1 MLPQFSLRTWLIAA
15 LFSLLALA
23 AQAQCVP
30 DSLVNSTPGGL
41 YPTVLPVAIGCQ
53 YYEEIISFKLP
64 QDTTTTFAGQTVTVN
79 FNFFTIDSLSGLP
92 QGMSW
97 ECNLAPDC
105 RYVVHPD
112 SIGLDTVGCITLF
125 GTPTIPATYNVT
137 VHLTANVDLF
147 GNPSPNPAT
156 LSQPLQV
163 APCQFE
169 GDCYT
174 LALSDNC
181 SPATLDITNNIPSE
195 GKAGFTYQWQVNGP
209 DGLLY
214 QTSDENPFP
223 QVLPDGGDYIVDF
236 QADID
241 TVGFVLQGLE
251 ILQVGCD
258 DNIFGGNAPDIYWTL
273 RNPSGQ
279 TIVNTQSNIISN
291 ATLPIDMGIS
301 NLLLDTGQ
309 YRIQVWDDEAI
320 GGPQGCATGT
330 VNGGAA
336 LFFTVPPAQTGTF
349 TLISGNLHIRFT
361 IDNPIQTI
369 ACTDTISVDS
379 LPLIPALFREG
390 DSLLTDTTF
399 FCAGSQTTLSTSS
412 NDSLLWYQDGDLLVG
427 VNDTLLTV
435 NEAGIYRVEA
445 VDRNTLCTTSS
456 AAVQVDSVEVL
467 APTVTFDAGVEVYFV
482 DGPSDTVD
490 YFWYDFDGNLVE
502 EGDSFEPDAN
512 GDYYAVAVDTA
523 TGCPSPATEIFNFTS
538 GLTDRALIGSWSVAP
553 NPSQGRVMLRAD
565 MQQPSEVAVEL
576 MDLTGR
582 SVWQHSLGTKQGS
595 WEVAL
600 DFSALPP
607 GIYLLR
613 LQAGPQQLQS
623 RLVLHR

>member
-1 MLPQFSLRTWLIAA
+1 MLSPFSLRAWLLAA
-15 LFSLLALA
+15 LFSLLTLA
-23 AQAQCVP
+23 TQAQCVP
-30 DSLVNSTPGGL
+30 DSLVNSTPGDL
-41 YPTVLPVAIGCQ
+41 YPPILPVAIGCQ

-64 QDTTTTFAGQTVTVN
+64 QDTTTTFAGQTITVN
-79 FNFFTIDSLSGLP
+79 FNFFTIDSVSGLP
-92 QGMSW
+92 QGMDW
-97 ECNLAPDC
+97 ACNLAPEC

-112 SIGLDTVGCITLF
+112 SSGLDTVGCITLF
-125 GTPTIPATYNVT
+125 GVPTIPATYNLT

-147 GNPSPNPAT
+147 GNPSPNPGT

-195 GKAGFTYQWQVNGP
+195 GKAGFSYQWQVSGP
-209 DGLLY
+209 GGLLY

-223 QVLPDGGDYIVDF
+223 QVLPQGGDYTVDF
-236 QADID
+236 QVDID

-258 DNIFGGNAPDIYWTL
+258 DNVFGGNAPDLYWTL
-273 RNPSGQ
+273 RDPSGQ
-279 TIVNTQSNIISN
+279 TIVNTQNNIISN

-309 YRIQVWDDEAI
+309 YRIQVWDDETI

-330 VNGGAA
+330 VNGGSA

-361 IDNPIQTI
+361 IDNPIQTVT
-369 ACTDTISVDS
+369 CRDTITVDS
-379 LPLIPALFREG
+379 LPAIPTLFREG
-390 DSLLTDTTF
+390 DSLLVDTTY

-412 NDSLLWYQDGDLLVG
+412 NDSLLWYQDGDLIVG
-427 VNDTLLTV
+427 ANDTFLTV
-435 NEAGIYRVEA
+435 SEAGSYRVEA
-445 VDRNTLCTTSS
+445 IDRNTLCLTSS
-456 AAVQVDSVEVL
+456 ASVQVDSVEVF
-467 APTVTFDAGVEVYFV
+467 APTITFDAGAEVYYL
-482 DGPSDTVD
+482 DAPADTVR
-490 YFWYDFDGNLVE
+490 YFWYDLAGNLVE
-502 EGDSFEPDAN
+502 EGESFEPDSN

-523 TGCPSPATEIFNFTS
+523 TGCQSPATEIVAFTS
-538 GLTDRALIGSWSVAP
+538 GLADYARIRSWSVAP
-553 NPSQGRVMLRAD
+553 NPSQGHVLLRAHI
-565 MQQPSEVAVEL
+565 QRPSEVAVTL
-576 MDLTGR
+576 IDLTGR
-582 SVWQHSLGTKQGS
+582 SVWQRRLGTQQGH
-595 WEVAL
+595 WETAL

-613 LQAGPQQLQS
+613 LQAGPQPLQT
-623 RLVLHR
+623 RLILHR